1 MSVLLE
7 TSLGDIVIDLHTDL
21 APRSCTNFLK
31 LCSKHFYKLNAF
43 FRVEKDFLAQ
53 TGDPSNTGKGGASI
67 WSQLPSNSQDRST
80 NTYFHPETIGDQ
92 LQHTKKGTVSFACF
106 RKQVKRSDAD
116 GEDETAELVAGSQF
130 FITLK
135 DEIDYLDGK
144 HAPFGIV
151 VEGQEPGGTLDK
163 INEAFTDDQKRPLK
177 DIRIRHVVV
186 LEDPFRDPDAFVP
199 PSRSPSPTPSQI
211 RALRLADD
219 EDLIDDRDDTTKEES
234 RRNADTNAAALTL
247 EMVGDLPFA
256 EIRPPENILFV
267 CKLNPVTRSDD
278 LELIFSRFGKILS
291 CEVIKDKKTGDSL
304 QYAFIEFDQKD
315 DAERAYFKMQNVL
328 VDDRRIWV
336 DFSQSVSRLHGDWV
350 KKRNGGRDA
359 PKGHYGWGGER
370 SNGAGGTGSVDS
382 YRPRE
387 DTAPSHRRRSVA
399 GNAITMNAS
408 PHSKPSALAP
418 PPSPGAGG
426 PGPSRRNSTYT
437 ANAGAEDDE
446 ALDEIRRYESFSTV
460 DWVVDNTRE
469 RNRIA
474 RERQA
479 ASAHF
484 VLSSSSN
491 AHLANGSTHANSDA
505 AWGRSGFGRGGVPP
519 RWWPKGPWGR
529 RAWLVWGILKTALSA
544 FADSGLIVLVGILIG
559 INMGV
564 ISLATEWAS
573 DLKQGYCSS
582 GWWLNQ
588 KFCCWE
594 MMDQAGPGGAP
605 LPAAA
610 KALATATVTVTA
622 SLSGP
627 TPTDAAEAA
636 ASVTAAV
643 RRAVFDSHSYGAV
656 ADTAYNLSIRAIPD
670 HTLWARS
677 AHEVLHDGFGTGLRL
692 LARAEGAADGAADLS
707 ETCTDWVPWSKWA
720 VPAYIIYILF
730 AGILSFLCAHL
741 VKAFAP
747 YAAGSGIS
755 EIKCILAGFV
765 INGYL
770 GFWTLAIKS
779 LTLPLAI
786 ASGLS
791 VGKEGPAVHVAC
803 CIGNVVASFF
813 RSFNRSQAKMR
824 ELLTASSAAGV
835 AVAFGSPIG
844 GVLFS
849 LEEMAYNFPAS
860 TMWRSF
866 LCALAAT
873 VTLSFMNPFRTGKL
887 VLFQVSYDRDWHYFE
902 IIFYILI
909 GIFGGL
915 YGAFV
920 IKYNLQVQSFR
931 RSYLAKHG
939 VSEAVVL
946 AVLTAVIGYTNK
958 FLRIDMT
965 ESLEILFRECE
976 GGGDYDNLCKTW
988 AQWRMVNSLLLA
1000 TVLRTALV
1008 IVSYGCKV
1016 PAGIFVPSMAIGAT
1030 FGRMF
1035 GILVKALHNAY
1046 PHWSLFSA
1054 CQPDVPCITPGTYA
1068 FLGAAAALA
1077 GVTRITVSV
1086 VVIMFELTGALTYI
1100 LPTMIV
1106 VGITKGI
1113 ADWFSRGG
1121 IAEQMIKFSGYP
1133 FLDKDDHNFGVPVAD
1148 VMHANPTV
1156 LYADGMKLGELE
1168 ARMSEGSYKGFPVV
1182 QGKED
1187 AMLLG
1192 YVGKV
1197 ELRYAIGKARRA
1209 RALGADTTC
1218 VFSVG
1223 PNATQGPGSVGGR
1236 GAPQQDLLNVSSIP
1250 TTAAADRAVREDML
1264 NRFSS
1269 ATTLGVSS
1277 TTTSG
1282 GAGARRSSLRRHEA
1296 ESLMT
1301 TLDDDASD
1309 AEDDPDADPILG
1321 PAGGGIDGEG
1331 ESDLLELAGW
1341 IDPTPLLVQPGMALE
1356 TVMDM
1361 FKNLGPRV
1369 ILVVEYGKLSGLV
1382 TVKDVLK
1389 RIALEERSEAVARSA
1404 AAGLPSGATSEPSA
1418 SGELELLLKEAY
1430 EWVADRWATV
1440 APHVERLG
1448 DRFGRRQRASGQQQA
1463 GEGRYGRVRQDAGEM
1478 YDESGPALSPTDDLP
1493 LRASLSRNGSQQRL
1507 KKTGREQEQF
1517 VLGEEDE

>member
-1 MSVLLE
+1 
-7 TSLGDIVIDLHTDL
+7 
-21 APRSCTNFLK
+21 
-31 LCSKHFYKLNAF
+31 
-43 FRVEKDFLAQ
+43 
-53 TGDPSNTGKGGASI
+53 
-67 WSQLPSNSQDRST
+67 
-80 NTYFHPETIGDQ
+80 
-92 LQHTKKGTVSFACF
+92 
-106 RKQVKRSDAD
+106 
-116 GEDETAELVAGSQF
+116 
-130 FITLK
+130 
-135 DEIDYLDGK
+135 
-144 HAPFGIV
+144 
-151 VEGQEPGGTLDK
+151 
-163 INEAFTDDQKRPLK
+163 
-177 DIRIRHVVV
+177 
-186 LEDPFRDPDAFVP
+186 
-199 PSRSPSPTPSQI
+199 
-211 RALRLADD
+211 
-219 EDLIDDRDDTTKEES
+219 
-234 RRNADTNAAALTL
+234 
-247 EMVGDLPFA
+247 
-256 EIRPPENILFV
+256 
-267 CKLNPVTRSDD
+267 
-278 LELIFSRFGKILS
+278 
-291 CEVIKDKKTGDSL
+291 
-304 QYAFIEFDQKD
+304 
-315 DAERAYFKMQNVL
+315 
-328 VDDRRIWV
+328 
-336 DFSQSVSRLHGDWV
+336 
-350 KKRNGGRDA
+350 
-359 PKGHYGWGGER
+359 
-370 SNGAGGTGSVDS
+370 
-382 YRPRE
+382 
-387 DTAPSHRRRSVA
+387 
-399 GNAITMNAS
+399 MNAS
-408 PHSKPSALAP
+408 PHTKSSATA
-418 PPSPGAGG
+418 PSPTSAYF
-426 PGPSRRNSTYT
+426 PSSSRRGGAYAS
-437 ANAGAEDDE
+437 NAGAEDDE

-460 DWVVDNTRE
+460 DWVVDSTRE
-469 RNRIA
+469 RNRLA

-484 VLSSSSN
+484 VSSSSSSN
-491 AHLANGSTHANSDA
+491 AHLANGSSRHNADA
-505 AWGRSGFGRGGVPP
+505 AWGHVGFGRGGVPP
-519 RWWPKGPWGR
+519 RWWSRGPWGR
-529 RAWLVWGILKTALSA
+529 RAWLLWGIIKSALSA
-544 FADSGLIVLVGILIG
+544 FTDSGVIVLVGILIG
-559 INMGV
+559 LNMGV

-610 KALATATVTVTA
+610 KALAAATVTVTA
-622 SLSGP
+622 SASNGASPSTETASSLLTSS
-627 TPTDAAEAA
+627 AA
-636 ASVTAAV
+636 ASVASALPTRAV
-643 RRAVFDSHSYGAV
+643 RAV
-656 ADTAYNLSIRAIPD
+656 AQEAYNLTIRAIPD
-670 HTLWARS
+670 HALWSRS
-677 AHEVLHDGFGTGLRL
+677 APEIFHDGFGTGLKL
-692 LARAEGAADGAADLS
+692 LSRAEGAAAGAGDLS
-707 ETCTDWVPWSKWA
+707 ETCTDWVPWSQWA
-720 VPAYIIYILF
+720 FPAWIIYILF
-730 AGILSFLCAHL
+730 AGLLSFVCAHL
-741 VKAFAP
+741 VKCFAP

-939 VSEAVVL
+939 VGEVVVL
-946 AVLTAVIGYTNK
+946 ATLTALIGYFNK

-976 GGGDYDNLCKTW
+976 GGGDYDNLCQSW

-1008 IVSYGCKV
+1008 VISYGCKV

-1030 FGRMF
+1030 FGRMV
-1035 GILVKALHNAY
+1035 GILVKALYNAF

-1077 GVTRITVSV
+1077 GVTRITVAV

-1106 VGITKGI
+1106 VGITKGV

-1133 FLDKDDHNFGVPVAD
+1133 FLDKDDHSFGIPVAD
-1148 VMHANPTV
+1148 VMRVGPDV
-1156 LYADGMKLGELE
+1156 LYATGMGLAELE
-1168 ARMSEGSYKGFPVV
+1168 ATMARGTYKGFPLVRSRD
-1182 QGKED
+1182 D
-1187 AMLLG
+1187 ATLLG

-1209 RALGADTTC
+1209 RALGGDTVC

-1223 PNATQGPGSVGGR
+1223 PDAGGGGGGEASR
-1236 GAPQQDLLNVSSIP
+1236 HGRQQMQQQQDLMTVASLP
-1250 TTAAADRAVREDML
+1250 TTAAADRAVREDIL
-1264 NRFSS
+1264 SRFSG
-1269 ATTLGVSS
+1269 ATAVGL
-1277 TTTSG
+1277 G
-1282 GAGARRSSLRRHEA
+1282 GAGSAPADGTRASQRRREA
-1296 ESLMT
+1296 ESLIGQ
-1301 TLDDDASD
+1301 LDGDDD
-1309 AEDDPDADPILG
+1309 DDGNDTSRRTPDADIASHDSDSDPILG
-1321 PAGGGIDGEG
+1321 AAGGGIDGEG
-1331 ESDLLELAGW
+1331 DSDTLELAGW
-1341 IDPTPLLVQPGMALE
+1341 VDATPLIVQPRMALE

-1389 RIALEERSEAVARSA
+1389 RIAMHEKAEAAARSA
-1404 AAGLPSGATSEPSA
+1404 ATLPVSAGAEGLGG
-1418 SGELELLLKEAY
+1418 GELEVLLKEAY
-1430 EWVADRWATV
+1430 EWAQDRWALV
-1440 APHVERLG
+1440 APHVERLMARG
-1448 DRFGRRQRASGQQQA
+1448 GGARRGARLQQA
-1463 GEGRYGRVRQDAGEM
+1463 EGRYSHLRQ
-1478 YDESGPALSPTDDLP
+1478 STDDRYDDADGEGVDLG
-1493 LRASLSRNGSQQRL
+1493 ATSSSQAQRQ
-1507 KKTGREQEQF
+1507 KKNPDQQQF
-1517 VLGEEDE
+1517 VLGDEDE

>member
-1 MSVLLE
+1 
-7 TSLGDIVIDLHTDL
+7 
-21 APRSCTNFLK
+21 
-31 LCSKHFYKLNAF
+31 
-43 FRVEKDFLAQ
+43 
-53 TGDPSNTGKGGASI
+53 
-67 WSQLPSNSQDRST
+67 
-80 NTYFHPETIGDQ
+80 
-92 LQHTKKGTVSFACF
+92 
-106 RKQVKRSDAD
+106 
-116 GEDETAELVAGSQF
+116 
-130 FITLK
+130 
-135 DEIDYLDGK
+135 
-144 HAPFGIV
+144 
-151 VEGQEPGGTLDK
+151 
-163 INEAFTDDQKRPLK
+163 
-177 DIRIRHVVV
+177 
-186 LEDPFRDPDAFVP
+186 
-199 PSRSPSPTPSQI
+199 
-211 RALRLADD
+211 
-219 EDLIDDRDDTTKEES
+219 
-234 RRNADTNAAALTL
+234 
-247 EMVGDLPFA
+247 
-256 EIRPPENILFV
+256 
-267 CKLNPVTRSDD
+267 
-278 LELIFSRFGKILS
+278 
-291 CEVIKDKKTGDSL
+291 
-304 QYAFIEFDQKD
+304 
-315 DAERAYFKMQNVL
+315 
-328 VDDRRIWV
+328 
-336 DFSQSVSRLHGDWV
+336 
-350 KKRNGGRDA
+350 
-359 PKGHYGWGGER
+359 
-370 SNGAGGTGSVDS
+370 
-382 YRPRE
+382 
-387 DTAPSHRRRSVA
+387 
-399 GNAITMNAS
+399 MNAS
-408 PHSKPSALAP
+408 PHTKSGTLAP
-418 PPSPGAGG
+418 SPTAAFFPSSS
-426 PGPSRRNSTYT
+426 SRRSSVY
-437 ANAGAEDDE
+437 ASNAGMEDDE

-469 RNRIA
+469 RNRLA

-484 VLSSSSN
+484 VSSSN
-491 AHLANGSTHANSDA
+491 AHLANGSSRANADA
-505 AWGRSGFGRGGVPP
+505 AWGHIGFGRGGVPP
-519 RWWPKGPWGR
+519 RWWSRGPWGR
-529 RAWLVWGILKTALSA
+529 RAWLLWGIIKSALSA
-544 FADSGLIVLVGILIG
+544 FTDSGVIVLVGILIG
-559 INMGV
+559 LNMGV

-573 DLKQGYCSS
+573 DLKQGYCKS

-594 MMDQAGPGGAP
+594 MMDPAGPGGAP
-605 LPAAA
+605 LPAPA

-622 SLSGP
+622 SLGDA
-627 TPTDAAEAA
+627 TPTDAAAALSSSASAA
-636 ASVTAAV
+636 AATAA
-643 RRAVFDSHSYGAV
+643 AV
-656 ADTAYNLSIRAIPD
+656 ARDAYNLTIRAIPD
-670 HTLWARS
+670 HALWSRS
-677 AHEVLHDGFGTGLRL
+677 AQDVLHDGFGTGLRL
-692 LARAEGAADGAADLS
+692 LSRAEGAASGVGDLS
-707 ETCTDWVPWSKWA
+707 ETCTDWVPWSHWTF
-720 VPAYIIYILF
+720 PAWIIYILF
-730 AGILSFLCAHL
+730 AGLLSFICAHL
-741 VKAFAP
+741 VKSFAP

-770 GFWTLAIKS
+770 GFWTLAIRS

-939 VSEAVVL
+939 VSEVVIL
-946 AVLTAVIGYTNK
+946 ATLTAFIGYANK

-976 GGGDYDNLCKTW
+976 GGGDYDNLCQSW

-1008 IVSYGCKV
+1008 IISYGCKV

-1030 FGRMF
+1030 FGRMV
-1035 GILVKALHNAY
+1035 GILVKALYNTF

-1077 GVTRITVSV
+1077 GVTRITVAV

-1106 VGITKGI
+1106 VGITKGVG
-1113 ADWFSRGG
+1113 DWFSRGG

-1133 FLDKDDHNFGVPVAD
+1133 FLDKDDHSFGVPVGD
-1148 VMHANPTV
+1148 VMRVHPEV
-1156 LYADGMKLGELE
+1156 LFAAGMKLSELE
-1168 ARMSEGSYKGFPVV
+1168 SKLAEGTYKGFPLV
-1182 QGKED
+1182 QSKED
-1187 AMLLG
+1187 ATLLG

-1209 RALGADTTC
+1209 RALGPDTIC
-1218 VFSVG
+1218 LFSVG
-1223 PNATQGPGSVGGR
+1223 PNAADASGSRHGTQ
-1236 GAPQQDLLNVSSIP
+1236 QQNLLTVSSLP
-1250 TTAAADRAVREDML
+1250 TTAAADRAIREDML
-1264 NRFSS
+1264 SRLSGATGAGS
-1269 ATTLGVSS
+1269 ALGLG
-1277 TTTSG
+1277 TGTGNTGISG
-1282 GAGARRSSLRRHEA
+1282 GVRATQRRHES
-1296 ESLMT
+1296 ESLISQ
-1301 TLDDDASD
+1301 LDDEHDDGHDADTSYRSGNTP
-1309 AEDDPDADPILG
+1309 ASELDPDDDDDPILG
-1321 PAGGGIDGEG
+1321 DAGGGVDGEG
-1331 ESDLLELAGW
+1331 DSDVLELSGW

-1389 RIALEERSEAVARSA
+1389 RIAMQEKAEATARTALPTTGGAGSA
-1404 AAGLPSGATSEPSA
+1404 AGAHADA
-1418 SGELELLLKEAY
+1418 SFGGGELEALLKEAY
-1430 EWVADRWATV
+1430 EWVQDKWALVSPRADRLA
-1440 APHVERLG
+1440 HRLG
-1448 DRFGRRQRASGQQQA
+1448 LASLRRSTARRRPQA
-1463 GEGRYGRVRQDAGEM
+1463 EGSYSHLRND
-1478 YDESGPALSPTDDLP
+1478 TDDRYDDGDTATP
-1493 LRASLSRNGSQQRL
+1493 DPEHESLQMSATQHQRPPPRQG
-1507 KKTGREQEQF
+1507 KKRSPSQEQF
-1517 VLGEEDE
+1517 VLGDEDE

>member
-1 MSVLLE
+1 
-7 TSLGDIVIDLHTDL
+7 
-21 APRSCTNFLK
+21 
-31 LCSKHFYKLNAF
+31 
-43 FRVEKDFLAQ
+43 
-53 TGDPSNTGKGGASI
+53 
-67 WSQLPSNSQDRST
+67 
-80 NTYFHPETIGDQ
+80 
-92 LQHTKKGTVSFACF
+92 
-106 RKQVKRSDAD
+106 
-116 GEDETAELVAGSQF
+116 
-130 FITLK
+130 
-135 DEIDYLDGK
+135 
-144 HAPFGIV
+144 
-151 VEGQEPGGTLDK
+151 
-163 INEAFTDDQKRPLK
+163 
-177 DIRIRHVVV
+177 
-186 LEDPFRDPDAFVP
+186 
-199 PSRSPSPTPSQI
+199 
-211 RALRLADD
+211 
-219 EDLIDDRDDTTKEES
+219 
-234 RRNADTNAAALTL
+234 
-247 EMVGDLPFA
+247 
-256 EIRPPENILFV
+256 
-267 CKLNPVTRSDD
+267 
-278 LELIFSRFGKILS
+278 
-291 CEVIKDKKTGDSL
+291 
-304 QYAFIEFDQKD
+304 
-315 DAERAYFKMQNVL
+315 
-328 VDDRRIWV
+328 
-336 DFSQSVSRLHGDWV
+336 
-350 KKRNGGRDA
+350 
-359 PKGHYGWGGER
+359 
-370 SNGAGGTGSVDS
+370 
-382 YRPRE
+382 
-387 DTAPSHRRRSVA
+387 
-399 GNAITMNAS
+399 MNAS
-408 PHSKPSALAP
+408 PHPKSNAP
-418 PPSPGAGG
+418 APSPTAAFFSTS
-426 PGPSRRNSTYT
+426 SRRNSVRPTKS
-437 ANAGAEDDE
+437 GVDDDE

-469 RNRIA
+469 RNRLA
-474 RERQA
+474 RERLA

-484 VLSSSSN
+484 VSSSN
-491 AHLANGSTHANSDA
+491 SHLGNASSRANLDA
-505 AWGRSGFGRGGVPP
+505 AWGNIGFGRGGVPP
-519 RWWPKGPWGR
+519 RWWSRGPWGR
-529 RAWLVWGILKTALSA
+529 RAWLVWGIIKSALSA
-544 FADSGLIVLVGILIG
+544 FTDSGVIVLVGILIG
-559 INMGV
+559 LNMGV

-622 SLSGP
+622 STTTFSPTFAAVALSSSAS
-627 TPTDAAEAA
+627 AAPA
-636 ASVTAAV
+636 TAA
-643 RRAVFDSHSYGAV
+643 GV
-656 ADTAYNLSIRAIPD
+656 ARDMYNNLTISAAPD
-670 HTLWARS
+670 HNLWSRS
-677 AHEVLHDGFGTGLRL
+677 TQDVLHDAFGTGLRL
-692 LARAEGAADGAADLS
+692 LARAEGAVSAGSDLS
-707 ETCTDWVPWSKWA
+707 ETCTDWVPWSQWTF
-720 VPAYIIYILF
+720 PAWIIYMLF
-730 AGILSFLCAHL
+730 AGLLSFICAHL
-741 VKAFAP
+741 VKSFAP

-860 TMWRSF
+860 TMWRCF

-939 VSEAVVL
+939 VSEVVVL
-946 AVLTAVIGYTNK
+946 ATLTAFIGYANK

-976 GGGDYDNLCKTW
+976 GGGDYDNLCQSW

-1008 IVSYGCKV
+1008 IISYGCKV

-1030 FGRMF
+1030 FGRMV
-1035 GILVKALHNAY
+1035 GILVKALYNTF
-1046 PHWSLFSA
+1046 PHWSMFSA

-1077 GVTRITVSV
+1077 GVTRITVAV

-1106 VGITKGI
+1106 VGITKGV

-1133 FLDKDDHNFGVPVAD
+1133 FLDKDDHSFGVPVGD
-1148 VMHANPTV
+1148 VMRVNPEVLHAV
-1156 LYADGMKLGELE
+1156 GMKLGELE
-1168 ARMSEGSYKGFPVV
+1168 TKLGEGTYKGFPLV
-1182 QGKED
+1182 QSRED
-1187 AMLLG
+1187 PTLLG

-1209 RALGADTTC
+1209 RALGANTTC
-1218 VFSVG
+1218 MFSVG
-1223 PNATQGPGSVGGR
+1223 PNAAKGGGGNGTAR
-1236 GAPQQDLLNVSSIP
+1236 QQQDLLTMAPLP
-1250 TTAAADRAVREDML
+1250 TTAAADQAIREDML
-1264 NRFSS
+1264 SRLSGATGAGS
-1269 ATTLGVSS
+1269 ALGLGTGGINS
-1277 TTTSG
+1277 SG
-1282 GAGARRSSLRRHEA
+1282 GVRANQRRHES
-1296 ESLMT
+1296 ESLIGK
-1301 TLDDDASD
+1301 LDDDPN
-1309 AEDDPDADPILG
+1309 EDDHDEQQHNAHTSYRGTPIGDASTSDDVDAVHNDPILG
-1321 PAGGGIDGEG
+1321 DAGGGVDGEG
-1331 ESDLLELAGW
+1331 DCDVLELCGW
-1341 IDPTPLLVQPGMALE
+1341 IDPTPLIVQPGMALE

-1389 RIALEERSEAVARSA
+1389 RIAMQEKAEATAARSSITT
-1404 AAGLPSGATSEPSA
+1404 LPTSGSSSNLTSA
-1418 SGELELLLKEAY
+1418 HDAVFGGGELEILLKEAY
-1430 EWVADRWATV
+1430 EWVQEKWNII
-1440 APHVERLG
+1440 APHA
-1448 DRFGRRQRASGQQQA
+1448 DRFGSRLGLGTSARANRGGRRRQQGDETRYSHLRNNTNNVDDRYDHDHDTSDVEMEMSTSSSSIDQQQKRA
-1463 GEGRYGRVRQDAGEM
+1463 RQNKQQ
-1478 YDESGPALSPTDDLP
+1478 SSSP
-1493 LRASLSRNGSQQRL
+1493 N
-1507 KKTGREQEQF
+1507 QEQF
-1517 VLGEEDE
+1517 VLGDEHE

>member
-1 MSVLLE
+1 
-7 TSLGDIVIDLHTDL
+7 
-21 APRSCTNFLK
+21 
-31 LCSKHFYKLNAF
+31 
-43 FRVEKDFLAQ
+43 
-53 TGDPSNTGKGGASI
+53 
-67 WSQLPSNSQDRST
+67 
-80 NTYFHPETIGDQ
+80 
-92 LQHTKKGTVSFACF
+92 
-106 RKQVKRSDAD
+106 
-116 GEDETAELVAGSQF
+116 
-130 FITLK
+130 
-135 DEIDYLDGK
+135 
-144 HAPFGIV
+144 
-151 VEGQEPGGTLDK
+151 
-163 INEAFTDDQKRPLK
+163 
-177 DIRIRHVVV
+177 
-186 LEDPFRDPDAFVP
+186 
-199 PSRSPSPTPSQI
+199 
-211 RALRLADD
+211 
-219 EDLIDDRDDTTKEES
+219 
-234 RRNADTNAAALTL
+234 
-247 EMVGDLPFA
+247 
-256 EIRPPENILFV
+256 
-267 CKLNPVTRSDD
+267 
-278 LELIFSRFGKILS
+278 
-291 CEVIKDKKTGDSL
+291 
-304 QYAFIEFDQKD
+304 
-315 DAERAYFKMQNVL
+315 
-328 VDDRRIWV
+328 
-336 DFSQSVSRLHGDWV
+336 
-350 KKRNGGRDA
+350 
-359 PKGHYGWGGER
+359 
-370 SNGAGGTGSVDS
+370 
-382 YRPRE
+382 
-387 DTAPSHRRRSVA
+387 
-399 GNAITMNAS
+399 MNAS
-408 PHSKPSALAP
+408 PHLKSSALAP
-418 PPSPGAGG
+418 SPTAAYFPDPSS
-426 PGPSRRNSTYT
+426 SRRSSVYAT
-437 ANAGAEDDE
+437 NAGFEDDE

-469 RNRIA
+469 RNRLA

-484 VLSSSSN
+484 VTSSN
-491 AHLANGSTHANSDA
+491 AHLANGAINAEA
-505 AWGRSGFGRGGVPP
+505 AWGQIGFGRGGVPP
-519 RWWPKGPWGR
+519 RWWSRGPWGR
-529 RAWLVWGILKTALSA
+529 RAWLLWGVVKSALSA
-544 FADSGLIVLVGILIG
+544 FTDSGVIVLVGIIIG
-559 INMGV
+559 LNMGV

-610 KALATATVTVTA
+610 KAAATATVTVTA
-622 SLSGP
+622 PPGAALQ
-627 TPTDAAEAA
+627 TDAAGVLSSSGSAA
-636 ASVTAAV
+636 AAATTM
-643 RRAVFDSHSYGAV
+643 AGAL
-656 ADTAYNLSIRAIPD
+656 ARQAYNLTIRATPD
-670 HTLWARS
+670 HALWTRS
-677 AHEVLHDGFGTGLRL
+677 AQDVFHDGFGTGLRIL
-692 LARAEGAADGAADLS
+692 SRAEGVASSGSGDLS
-707 ETCTDWVPWSKWA
+707 ETCIDWVPWSHWTF
-720 VPAYIIYILF
+720 PAWIIYILF
-730 AGILSFLCAHL
+730 AGLLSFVCAHL

-791 VGKEGPAVHVAC
+791 IGKEGPAVHVAC

-902 IIFYILI
+902 IIFYVLI

-939 VSEAVVL
+939 VSEVVIL
-946 AVLTAVIGYTNK
+946 ATLTAFIGYANK

-976 GGGDYDNLCKTW
+976 GGGDYDNLCQSW

-1008 IVSYGCKV
+1008 IISYGCKV

-1030 FGRMF
+1030 FGRMV
-1035 GILVKALHNAY
+1035 GILVKALYNTF
-1046 PHWSLFSA
+1046 PHWSMFSA

-1077 GVTRITVSV
+1077 GVTRITVAV

-1106 VGITKGI
+1106 VGITKGVG
-1113 ADWFSRGG
+1113 DYFSRGG

-1133 FLDKDDHNFGVPVAD
+1133 FLDKDDHSFGVPVGEVMRAD
-1148 VMHANPTV
+1148 PQV
-1156 LYADGMKLGELE
+1156 LFAVGMKLGELE
-1168 ARMSEGSYKGFPVV
+1168 SKLADGTYKGFPLV
-1182 QGKED
+1182 QSRDD
-1187 AMLLG
+1187 ATLLG

-1209 RALGADTTC
+1209 RALGPDTTC
-1218 VFSVG
+1218 LFSVG
-1223 PNATQGPGSVGGR
+1223 PNAATGATGSGARRGTQ
-1236 GAPQQDLLNVSSIP
+1236 QQELMTVAQLP

-1264 NRFSS
+1264 SRLS
-1269 ATTLGVSS
+1269 GV
-1277 TTTSG
+1277 T
-1282 GAGARRSSLRRHEA
+1282 GAGSALGLGTGVGAGISSGVQES
-1296 ESLMT
+1296 ESLIGRFDHNDDGEDDNKADANTSYRSAAANVDEM
-1301 TLDDDASD
+1301 DDDD
-1309 AEDDPDADPILG
+1309 DPILG
-1321 PAGGGIDGEG
+1321 DAGGGVDGEG
-1331 ESDLLELAGW
+1331 DLDVLELAGW
-1341 IDPTPLLVQPGMALE
+1341 IDPTPLIVQPSMALE

-1389 RIALEERSEAVARSA
+1389 RIAMQERAEATARSA
-1404 AAGLPSGATSEPSA
+1404 LPTSGASGNLAAAEA
-1418 SGELELLLKEAY
+1418 GFGGGELEILLKEVY
-1430 EWVADRWATV
+1430 EWAQDKWAMV
-1440 APHVERLG
+1440 APHAERLG
-1448 DRFGRRQRASGQQQA
+1448 ARMGLGVAGSRR
-1463 GEGRYGRVRQDAGEM
+1463 
-1478 YDESGPALSPTDDLP
+1478 
-1493 LRASLSRNGSQQRL
+1493 
-1507 KKTGREQEQF
+1507 REQSRGGATTYSHLRGDTAEEGSEDGTPDPASHSLPMSAASSSGARDQARQKKRSPDQEHF
-1517 VLGEEDE
+1517 VLGDED

>member
-1 MSVLLE
+1 
-7 TSLGDIVIDLHTDL
+7 
-21 APRSCTNFLK
+21 
-31 LCSKHFYKLNAF
+31 
-43 FRVEKDFLAQ
+43 
-53 TGDPSNTGKGGASI
+53 
-67 WSQLPSNSQDRST
+67 
-80 NTYFHPETIGDQ
+80 
-92 LQHTKKGTVSFACF
+92 
-106 RKQVKRSDAD
+106 
-116 GEDETAELVAGSQF
+116 
-130 FITLK
+130 
-135 DEIDYLDGK
+135 
-144 HAPFGIV
+144 
-151 VEGQEPGGTLDK
+151 
-163 INEAFTDDQKRPLK
+163 
-177 DIRIRHVVV
+177 
-186 LEDPFRDPDAFVP
+186 
-199 PSRSPSPTPSQI
+199 
-211 RALRLADD
+211 
-219 EDLIDDRDDTTKEES
+219 
-234 RRNADTNAAALTL
+234 
-247 EMVGDLPFA
+247 MVGDLPFA

-304 QYAFIEFDQKD
+304 QYAFIEFDKKD

-350 KKRNGGRDA
+350 KKRNGGREA
-359 PKGHYGWGGER
+359 PKGHYKWGAETR
-370 SNGAGGTGSVDS
+370 SNGSNGPAGVDS
-382 YRPRE
+382 YRSRE
-387 DTAPSHRRRSVA
+387 HSGRDRRDPQRDGGRTSSRYDDDRRRDTGGVA
-399 GNAITMNAS
+399 RNAIDMNAS
-408 PHSKPSALAP
+408 PHTKPSTLAP
-418 PPSPGAGG
+418 SPTSAYFPSS
-426 PGPSRRNSTYT
+426 SRCGSAY
-437 ANAGAEDDE
+437 ASNAGAEVDE

-460 DWVVDNTRE
+460 DWVVDSTRE
-469 RNRIA
+469 RNRLA

-484 VLSSSSN
+484 VSSSSN
-491 AHLANGSTHANSDA
+491 AHLANGSSRHNADS
-505 AWGRSGFGRGGVPP
+505 AWGHIGFGRGGVPP
-519 RWWPKGPWGR
+519 RWWSRGPWGR
-529 RAWLVWGILKTALSA
+529 RAWLLWGIIKSALSA
-544 FADSGLIVLVGILIG
+544 FTDSGVIVLVGILIG
-559 INMGV
+559 LNMGV

-610 KALATATVTVTA
+610 KALAAATVTVTA
-622 SLSGP
+622 SNGASTSTDPAALLTSSVANVASALP
-627 TPTDAAEAA
+627 TR
-636 ASVTAAV
+636 AV
-643 RRAVFDSHSYGAV
+643 RAV
-656 ADTAYNLSIRAIPD
+656 AQEAYNLTIRAIPN
-670 HTLWARS
+670 HTLWSRS
-677 AHEVLHDGFGTGLRL
+677 TPDIFHDGFGTGLKL
-692 LARAEGAADGAADLS
+692 LSRAEKAVAGAGDLS
-707 ETCTDWVPWSKWA
+707 ETCTDWVPWSQWTF
-720 VPAYIIYILF
+720 PAWIVYILF
-730 AGILSFLCAHL
+730 AGLLSFVCAHL
-741 VKAFAP
+741 VKSFAP

-939 VSEAVVL
+939 VSEVVVL
-946 AVLTAVIGYTNK
+946 ATLTAFIGYYNK

-976 GGGDYDNLCKTW
+976 GGGDYDNLCQSW

-1000 TVLRTALV
+1000 TVLRTVLV
-1008 IVSYGCKV
+1008 VISYGCKV

-1030 FGRMF
+1030 FGRMV
-1035 GILVKALHNAY
+1035 GILVKALYNTF

-1077 GVTRITVSV
+1077 GVTRITVAV

-1106 VGITKGI
+1106 VGITKGV

-1133 FLDKDDHNFGVPVAD
+1133 FLDKDDHSFGIPVAD
-1148 VMHANPTV
+1148 VMRVNPEV
-1156 LYADGMKLGELE
+1156 LYAAGMKLEELE
-1168 ARMSEGSYKGFPVV
+1168 GKLAHGTYKGFPLV
-1182 QGKED
+1182 QSKED
-1187 AMLLG
+1187 ATLLG

-1209 RALGADTTC
+1209 RALGGETTC
-1218 VFSVG
+1218 LFSVG
-1223 PNATQGPGSVGGR
+1223 PNAGR
-1236 GAPQQDLLNVSSIP
+1236 GGEGDGTRHGAQQQQQDLL
-1250 TTAAADRAVREDML
+1250 
-1264 NRFSS
+1264 
-1269 ATTLGVSS
+1269 
-1277 TTTSG
+1277 TTS
-1282 GAGARRSSLRRHEA
+1282 
-1296 ESLMT
+1296 
-1301 TLDDDASD
+1301 
-1309 AEDDPDADPILG
+1309 
-1321 PAGGGIDGEG
+1321 
-1331 ESDLLELAGW
+1331 
-1341 IDPTPLLVQPGMALE
+1341 
-1356 TVMDM
+1356 
-1361 FKNLGPRV
+1361 
-1369 ILVVEYGKLSGLV
+1369 
-1382 TVKDVLK
+1382 
-1389 RIALEERSEAVARSA
+1389 
-1404 AAGLPSGATSEPSA
+1404 
-1418 SGELELLLKEAY
+1418 
-1430 EWVADRWATV
+1430 
-1440 APHVERLG
+1440 
-1448 DRFGRRQRASGQQQA
+1448 
-1463 GEGRYGRVRQDAGEM
+1463 
-1478 YDESGPALSPTDDLP
+1478 
-1493 LRASLSRNGSQQRL
+1493 
-1507 KKTGREQEQF
+1507 
-1517 VLGEEDE
+1517 

>member
-1 MSVLLE
+1 MSDTRDCWLV
-7 TSLGDIVIDLHTDL
+7 
-21 APRSCTNFLK
+21 APARILFC
-31 LCSKHFYKLNAF
+31 
-43 FRVEKDFLAQ
+43 
-53 TGDPSNTGKGGASI
+53 
-67 WSQLPSNSQDRST
+67 RST
-80 NTYFHPETIGDQ
+80 IIIS
-92 LQHTKKGTVSFACF
+92 TV
-106 RKQVKRSDAD
+106 DA
-116 GEDETAELVAGSQF
+116 
-130 FITLK
+130 
-135 DEIDYLDGK
+135 
-144 HAPFGIV
+144 
-151 VEGQEPGGTLDK
+151 
-163 INEAFTDDQKRPLK
+163 RPPK
-177 DIRIRHVVV
+177 V
-186 LEDPFRDPDAFVP
+186 
-199 PSRSPSPTPSQI
+199 QI
-211 RALRLADD
+211 RGVA
-219 EDLIDDRDDTTKEES
+219 
-234 RRNADTNAAALTL
+234 RNATD
-247 EMVGDLPFA
+247 
-256 EIRPPENILFV
+256 
-267 CKLNPVTRSDD
+267 
-278 LELIFSRFGKILS
+278 
-291 CEVIKDKKTGDSL
+291 
-304 QYAFIEFDQKD
+304 
-315 DAERAYFKMQNVL
+315 
-328 VDDRRIWV
+328 
-336 DFSQSVSRLHGDWV
+336 
-350 KKRNGGRDA
+350 
-359 PKGHYGWGGER
+359 
-370 SNGAGGTGSVDS
+370 
-382 YRPRE
+382 
-387 DTAPSHRRRSVA
+387 
-399 GNAITMNAS
+399 MNAS
-408 PHSKPSALAP
+408 PHSKPSAALAP
-418 PPSPGAGG
+418 SPTAAFFPST
-426 PGPSRRNSTYT
+426 SRVYT
-437 ANAGAEDDE
+437 SKAATVVDDDE

-469 RNRIA
+469 RNRLA

-484 VLSSSSN
+484 VSSSSN
-491 AHLANGSTHANSDA
+491 AHLGNADA
-505 AWGRSGFGRGGVPP
+505 AWGHIGFGRGGVPP
-519 RWWPKGPWGR
+519 RWWSRGPWGR
-529 RAWLVWGILKTALSA
+529 RAWLVWGIVKSASSA
-544 FADSGLIVLVGILIG
+544 FTDSGVIVLVGILIG
-559 INMGV
+559 LNMGV

-622 SLSGP
+622 SIGAAAAATDSAPILP
-627 TPTDAAEAA
+627 ATPAATPTAAI
-636 ASVTAAV
+636 
-643 RRAVFDSHSYGAV
+643 RAVAQE
-656 ADTAYNLSIRAIPD
+656 AYNLTIRAIPD
-670 HTLWARS
+670 HQLWSRS
-677 AHEVLHDGFGTGLRL
+677 AQDVIQDGFGTGLRL
-692 LARAEGAADGAADLS
+692 LSRAEGAASGAGDLS
-707 ETCTDWVPWSKWA
+707 ETCTDWVRWSKWSF
-720 VPAYIIYILF
+720 PAWIIYMLF
-730 AGILSFLCAHL
+730 AGLLSFICAHL
-741 VKAFAP
+741 VKSFAP

-902 IIFYILI
+902 IMFYILI

-931 RSYLAKHG
+931 RSYLVKHG
-939 VSEAVVL
+939 VSEVVVL
-946 AVLTAVIGYTNK
+946 ATLTAFVGYANK

-976 GGGDYDNLCKTW
+976 GGGDYDNLCQSW

-1030 FGRMF
+1030 FGRMV
-1035 GILVKALHNAY
+1035 GILVKALYNAF

-1077 GVTRITVSV
+1077 GVTRITVAV

-1106 VGITKGI
+1106 VGITKGV

-1133 FLDKDDHNFGVPVAD
+1133 FLDKDDHNFGIPVAD
-1148 VMHANPTV
+1148 VMRVCPQV
-1156 LYADGMKLGELE
+1156 LFASGMKLSELE
-1168 ARMSEGSYKGFPVV
+1168 GKLADGSYKGFPLVLA
-1182 QGKED
+1182 KHD
-1187 AMLLG
+1187 ATLLG

-1209 RALGADTTC
+1209 RALDGDTLC
-1218 VFSVG
+1218 LFSVG
-1223 PNATQGPGSVGGR
+1223 PNALDRADGVESSAH
-1236 GAPQQDLLNVSSIP
+1236 GAQQQQPDLLSVASLP

-1264 NRFSS
+1264 SRFSGATGAGSASGLGSTS
-1269 ATTLGVSS
+1269 ATGVASQ
-1277 TTTSG
+1277 
-1282 GAGARRSSLRRHEA
+1282 RRHESK
-1296 ESLMT
+1296 SLIGQLDVEDDRSSAPSYRSRVDAGDNMSSSS
-1301 TLDDDASD
+1301 DDDAVV
-1309 AEDDPDADPILG
+1309 G
-1321 PAGGGIDGEG
+1321 NAGGGVDG
-1331 ESDLLELAGW
+1331 ESDLDKLELGGW
-1341 IDPTPLLVQPGMALE
+1341 IDPTPLIVQPGMPLE

-1369 ILVVEYGKLSGLV
+1369 ILVVEYGRLSGLV

-1389 RIALEERSEAVARSA
+1389 RIAMQEKAEAAARTAA
-1404 AAGLPSGATSEPSA
+1404 AAGLPMSGSA
-1418 SGELELLLKEAY
+1418 NSFTGEGAGAGGGELEALLKEAY
-1430 EWVADRWATV
+1430 EWAQEKWALIS
-1440 APHVERLG
+1440 PRIERISA
-1448 DRFGRRQRASGQQQA
+1448 RRASASRGGAPGSQA
-1463 GEGRYGRVRQDAGEM
+1463 GQARYSHLRESTEDRYDDSDAVAEDMPMHSTRQTSATKNTRSEHH
-1478 YDESGPALSPTDDLP
+1478 
-1493 LRASLSRNGSQQRL
+1493 
-1507 KKTGREQEQF
+1507 QF
-1517 VLGEEDE
+1517 VLGAQDDDDE

>member
-1 MSVLLE
+1 
-7 TSLGDIVIDLHTDL
+7 
-21 APRSCTNFLK
+21 
-31 LCSKHFYKLNAF
+31 
-43 FRVEKDFLAQ
+43 
-53 TGDPSNTGKGGASI
+53 
-67 WSQLPSNSQDRST
+67 
-80 NTYFHPETIGDQ
+80 
-92 LQHTKKGTVSFACF
+92 
-106 RKQVKRSDAD
+106 
-116 GEDETAELVAGSQF
+116 
-130 FITLK
+130 
-135 DEIDYLDGK
+135 
-144 HAPFGIV
+144 
-151 VEGQEPGGTLDK
+151 
-163 INEAFTDDQKRPLK
+163 
-177 DIRIRHVVV
+177 
-186 LEDPFRDPDAFVP
+186 
-199 PSRSPSPTPSQI
+199 
-211 RALRLADD
+211 
-219 EDLIDDRDDTTKEES
+219 
-234 RRNADTNAAALTL
+234 
-247 EMVGDLPFA
+247 
-256 EIRPPENILFV
+256 
-267 CKLNPVTRSDD
+267 
-278 LELIFSRFGKILS
+278 
-291 CEVIKDKKTGDSL
+291 
-304 QYAFIEFDQKD
+304 
-315 DAERAYFKMQNVL
+315 
-328 VDDRRIWV
+328 
-336 DFSQSVSRLHGDWV
+336 
-350 KKRNGGRDA
+350 
-359 PKGHYGWGGER
+359 
-370 SNGAGGTGSVDS
+370 
-382 YRPRE
+382 
-387 DTAPSHRRRSVA
+387 
-399 GNAITMNAS
+399 MNAS
-408 PHSKPSALAP
+408 PHTRSSALAP
-418 PPSPGAGG
+418 SPTAAFF
-426 PGPSRRNSTYT
+426 PTSSRRSSVY
-437 ANAGAEDDE
+437 ASNAAMEDDE

-469 RNRIA
+469 RNRLA

-484 VLSSSSN
+484 VASSSPSN
-491 AHLANGSTHANSDA
+491 AHLANGSSSANADA
-505 AWGRSGFGRGGVPP
+505 AWGHIGFGRGGVPP
-519 RWWPKGPWGR
+519 RWWSRGPWGR
-529 RAWLVWGILKTALSA
+529 RAWLLWGIIKSALSA
-544 FADSGLIVLVGILIG
+544 FTDSGVIVLVGILIG
-559 INMGV
+559 LNMGV

-573 DLKQGYCSS
+573 DLKQGYCKS

-594 MMDQAGPGGAP
+594 MMDPAGPGGAP
-605 LPAAA
+605 LPAAAA

-622 SLSGP
+622 APGAT
-627 TPTDAAEAA
+627 TPTDAAASALSSSASAA
-636 ASVTAAV
+636 AATAAL
-643 RRAVFDSHSYGAV
+643 V
-656 ADTAYNLSIRAIPD
+656 ARDAYNLTMRAFPD
-670 HTLWARS
+670 HELWSRS
-677 AHEVLHDGFGTGLRL
+677 AQDVFHDGFGTGLRL
-692 LARAEGAADGAADLS
+692 LARAEGAASGAGDLS
-707 ETCTDWVPWSKWA
+707 ETCTDWVPWSQWTF
-720 VPAYIIYILF
+720 PAWIIYILF
-730 AGILSFLCAHL
+730 AGLLSFVCAHL
-741 VKAFAP
+741 VKSFAP

-902 IIFYILI
+902 IIFYVLI

-931 RSYLAKHG
+931 RSYLTKHG
-939 VSEAVVL
+939 VSEVVIL
-946 AVLTAVIGYTNK
+946 ATLTAFIGYANK

-976 GGGDYDNLCKTW
+976 GGGDYDNLCQSW

-1008 IVSYGCKV
+1008 IISYGCKV

-1030 FGRMF
+1030 FGRMV
-1035 GILVKALHNAY
+1035 GILVKALYNTF

-1077 GVTRITVSV
+1077 GVTRITVAV

-1106 VGITKGI
+1106 VGITKGV

-1133 FLDKDDHNFGVPVAD
+1133 FLDKDDHSFGVPVGD
-1148 VMHANPTV
+1148 IMRVNPEV
-1156 LYADGMKLGELE
+1156 LFAAGMKLSELE
-1168 ARMSEGSYKGFPVV
+1168 SKLAEGTYKGFPLV
-1182 QGKED
+1182 QSKED

-1209 RALGADTTC
+1209 RALGPETTC
-1218 VFSVG
+1218 LFSVG
-1223 PNATQGPGSVGGR
+1223 PSAHHQTQ
-1236 GAPQQDLLNVSSIP
+1236 QQDLLTVSSLP
-1250 TTAAADRAVREDML
+1250 TTAAADRAIREDML
-1264 NRFSS
+1264 SRLSGATGAGSALGLGTGSS
-1269 ATTLGVSS
+1269 NAS
-1277 TTTSG
+1277 SG
-1282 GAGARRSSLRRHEA
+1282 GMRATQRRHES
-1296 ESLMT
+1296 ESLIAQLEDEEHDEENSNT
-1301 TLDDDASD
+1301 SYRGAVPAAVDD
-1309 AEDDPDADPILG
+1309 EDPILG
-1321 PAGGGIDGEG
+1321 DATGGVDGEA
-1331 ESDLLELAGW
+1331 DTDVLELSGW
-1341 IDPTPLLVQPGMALE
+1341 IDPTPLIVQPGMALE

-1389 RIALEERSEAVARSA
+1389 RIAMQEKAEATARSA
-1404 AAGLPSGATSEPSA
+1404 ALPTSGSSGHLAGGGGGESGFGG
-1418 SGELELLLKEAY
+1418 GELEILLEEAY
-1430 EWVADRWATV
+1430 EWIQDRWAVV
-1440 APHVERLG
+1440 APHADRLASRLG
-1448 DRFGRRQRASGQQQA
+1448 VNRIGGNAGRRRRAQGDGAYSHLRGNTT
-1463 GEGRYGRVRQDAGEM
+1463 EEEERYGDTSPEPELDSLPMSSTAQRQQKKR
-1478 YDESGPALSPTDDLP
+1478 S
-1493 LRASLSRNGSQQRL
+1493 AS
-1507 KKTGREQEQF
+1507 QEQF
-1517 VLGEEDE
+1517 VLGDEEE